1 MLGSSTCTIWNR
13 TLYDCVSVHRSLVA
27 QGRFGLKS
35 TVPRVFATKTV
46 AFGAPE
52 CLGWPAR
59 DSIQSDLGSGG
70 FPHATVYKSGII
82 NEKCNR
88 KYKVQS
94 TILVLGCVVCLGRIS
109 LVENHPGELFSNP
122 LLSQDFD
129 QDTYTPQTRIVLC
142 TLYFLLHFFKQFKI
156 KTIKLILVCVRAT
169 DVTSSCVSTV
179 RESV

>member
-35 TVPRVFATKTV
+35 TVPRVFATKRLHLELP
-46 AFGAPE
+46 PE
-52 CLGWPAR
+52 CLGGPAR

-94 TILVLGCVVCLGRIS
+94 TILVLGCVVCLGRTS

-129 QDTYTPQTRIVLC
+129 QDTYTPPKPGLYFVLC
-142 TLYFLLHFFKQFKI
+142 TFCYTFSNNLK
-156 KTIKLILVCVRAT
+156 
-169 DVTSSCVSTV
+169 
-179 RESV
+179 